1 MGSRDGGLTL
11 IEVIVTL
18 ALLGTALGAIAG
30 MVQATFRTMMLTERT
45 LEVQQNVRVAVDR
58 MVEELRW
65 GEEVLADPRCGGLC
79 SDRITVRVSPHNPR
93 RPGQAYTVTFQRD
106 RVQRELERRIGLGVN
121 NLAGS
126 IESLAFRYFDPA
138 GAPATRPQDVVR
150 VEVAV
155 IASEASP
162 RRTSRIVTTQVFL
175 RNHPP
180 LSPPSSP

>member
-11 IEVIVTL
+11 VEVIVTL
-18 ALLGTALGAIAG
+18 AVLGMALGAIAG
-30 MVQATFRTMMLTERT
+30 MTRATFRSMLLTERT

-65 GEEVLADPRCGGLC
+65 GEAVLADARCGGLC
-79 SDRITVRVSPHNPR
+79 PDRISVRVSPHNPR

-106 RVQRELERRIGLGVN
+106 RVQRELERRIGLAVN

-126 IESLAFRYFDPA
+126 IESLSFRYFDPA

-150 VEVAV
+150 VEVTV
-155 IASEASP
+155 VASETSP
-162 RRTSRIVTTQVFL
+162 QPTSRTLVTDVFL
-175 RNHPP
+175 RNRPAA
-180 LSPPSSP
+180 SPPP

>member
-1 MGSRDGGLTL
+1 MGSQDRGLTL

-18 ALLGTALGAIAG
+18 ALQGTAQGAIAG
-30 MVQATFRTMMLTERT
+30 MVQATFRSMLLTERT

-65 GEEVLADPRCGGLC
+65 GEAVLADPRCGGLC
-79 SDRITVRVSPHNPR
+79 PERIIVRVSPHNPR
-93 RPGQAYTVTFQRD
+93 RPGEAYTVTFQRD
-106 RVQRELERRIGLGVN
+106 QVQRELERRIGLAVN

-126 IESLAFRYFDPA
+126 IESLSFRYFDPA

-162 RRTSRIVTTQVFL
+162 QRTSRTVVTDVFL
-175 RNHPP
+175 RNRPAASPP
-180 LSPPSSP
+180 L